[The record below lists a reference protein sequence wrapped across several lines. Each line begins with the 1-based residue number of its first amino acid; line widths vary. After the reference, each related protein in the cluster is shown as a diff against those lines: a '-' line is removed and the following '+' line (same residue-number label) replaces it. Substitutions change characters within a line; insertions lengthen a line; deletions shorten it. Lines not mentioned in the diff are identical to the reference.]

1 MRYAMLHIFPS
12 NITRRVYNLKTCTAK
27 EMLEDLTHTKTWTLC
42 TGWKVGDT
50 LYLNDSTS
58 EDGAQEYAV
67 LRVRSEDGRLSAQQ
81 FESVTFGWMEL
92 DEIKDF
98 IDQTWNA
105 DIETGDYAEIVKYFD
120 GIIFVQDHHDTLPH
134 CSLCA

>member
-1 MRYAMLHIFPS
+1 MWHAYPS
-12 NITRRVYNLKTCTAK
+12 GITARVYNIKTCNAE

-42 TGWKVGDT
+42 TGWRVGDT

-67 LRVRSEDGRLSAQQ
+67 LRVQPGVGCLFAEQ
-81 FESVTFGWMEL
+81 FESATFGWMTLE
-92 DEIKDF
+92 EIKDF

-105 DIETGDYAEIVKYFD
+105 NIESGDYAELTQLFSNM
-120 GIIFVQDHHDTLPH
+120 IFVQDHHDTLPY
-134 CSLCA
+134 CPLCE